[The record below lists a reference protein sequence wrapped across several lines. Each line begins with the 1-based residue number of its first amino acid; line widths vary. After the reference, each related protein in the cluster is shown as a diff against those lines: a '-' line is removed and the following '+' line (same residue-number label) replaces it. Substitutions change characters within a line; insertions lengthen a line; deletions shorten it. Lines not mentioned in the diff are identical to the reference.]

1 MTSVISPKVRGFICT
16 TAHPSGCE
24 QHVLDQINIVK
35 AKGKQSDGPKKV
47 LVIGASTGF
56 GLASRISAAFG
67 ADAATI
73 GVSFERPA
81 AGKRTASAGWYNT
94 AAFEKAAHEAGLY
107 AKSINGDAFS
117 NEIKQQTIDM
127 IQNDWDGDVDL
138 IIYSIASPRRTDP
151 KTGETYQ
158 STLKTIGQTY
168 ENKSVNVMERAIE
181 SVVIEPATDEDIAN
195 TVRVMGGDDWQLW
208 IEALLDANCLAQ
220 GVKTVAYT
228 YIGPALTHKI
238 YREGTIGQA
247 KAHLE
252 KTAHTL
258 TDTLESVSGEALIS
272 VNKAL
277 VTQASAAIPVVP
289 LYVAILFK
297 VMKEKGSHEG
307 CIEQM
312 QRLLAERLY
321 TTDGRDTDGRIRMDD
336 WEMDDSVQAAVA
348 KIWESVSTESLSQAT
363 DIDGYLHDFYQL
375 FGFGLEGVDYDT
387 AVETDVAIPSI
398 G

>member
-24 QHVLDQINIVK
+24 QHVLDQIEYVK
-35 AKGKQSDGPKKV
+35 TKGKQADGPKKV

-67 ADAATI
+67 SDAATI

-94 AAFEKAAHEAGLY
+94 AAFEKAATDAGLY

-117 NEIKQQTIDM
+117 DEIKQQTIDL
-127 IQNDWDGDVDL
+127 IQNDWGGEVDL
-138 IIYSIASPRRTDP
+138 IVYSIASPRRTDP
-151 KTGETYQ
+151 KSGETYQ
-158 STLKTIGQTY
+158 STLKTIGQNY
-168 ENKSVNVMERAIE
+168 ENKSVNVMERAVE
-181 SVVIEPATDEDIAN
+181 SVVVEPANEQDIAN
-195 TVRVMGGDDWQLW
+195 TVKVMGGEDWQLW
-208 IEALLDANCLAQ
+208 IDALLDANCLAQ
-220 GVKTVAYT
+220 GAKTVAYT
-228 YIGPALTHKI
+228 YIGPVLTHKI

-247 KAHLE
+247 KEHLE
-252 KTAHTL
+252 KTAHAL
-258 TDTLESVSGEALIS
+258 NDSLASINGEALIS

-297 VMKEKGSHEG
+297 IMKEKGSHEG

-312 QRLLAERLY
+312 QRLFAERLY
-321 TTDGRDTDGRIRMDD
+321 STDGRDAEGRIRMDD
-336 WEMDDSVQAAVA
+336 WEMDNDVQAAVA
-348 KIWESVSTESLSQAT
+348 KVWDDVTTENLSTAT

-375 FGFGLEGVDYDT
+375 FGFGLEGVDYDA

-398 G
+398 